1 MCKCGKALDVLKAI
15 VESQLW
21 PGCGGGGGG
30 SLSESVTVGTKK
42 MPKRRKLPGNPN
54 LYPNQGNGVTIL
66 LKVND
71 HVNHD
76 FTLTEASHVALI

>member
-1 MCKCGKALDVLKAI
+1 MLKAI

-21 PGCGGGGGG
+21 PGWGGGGGG

-71 HVNHD
+71 YVNHD